1 MKELVFNAKEPFA
14 RARARAMASGFM
26 CSSDAGQAAG
36 DKVSEAKGARAV
48 MLTADLLE
56 DVHFV

>member
-1 MKELVFNAKEPFA
+1 MRTNLFHK
-14 RARARAMASGFM
+14 RRAMASGFM

-36 DKVSEAKGARAV
+36 DKVRGAKGARAV
-48 MLTADLLE
+48 ILTADLLE

>member
-1 MKELVFNAKEPFA
+1 MRSNLLHT
-14 RARARAMASGFM
+14 RRAMASGFM

-36 DKVSEAKGARAV
+36 DKVRESERARAAI
-48 MLTADLLE
+48 LTVDLLE

>member
-1 MKELVFNAKEPFA
+1 MRTNIVHT
-14 RARARAMASGFM
+14 RRAMASGFM
-26 CSSDAGQAAG
+26 SSSDAGQAAG

-56 DVHFV
+56 DQ